1 MTLDLD
7 NIYKQLHNKNTLCS
21 YKGILTSDLV
31 EQSLNNIEEKLSKE
45 NKKIKRKAYYVSVET
60 LQNLYHHSEPTK
72 KEIEGIQKDQKFS
85 MFIFSKLKEDH
96 FELSTGNFISKKT
109 MQFLKSRIGQL
120 NFLEKEELRILYK
133 RILNNEEF
141 SDKGGGGLGMIDILR
156 KTGNKYE
163 YNFIKYDENLYFYTL
178 TIKIT

>member
-1 MTLDLD
+1 MTIDLD
-7 NIYKQLHNKNTLCS
+7 NIYKQLHKKNTLCS
-21 YKGILTSDLV
+21 YKGVLNSELI
-31 EQSLNNIEEKLSKE
+31 EQNLNEIEEKLSNE
-45 NKKIKRKAYYVSVET
+45 ERKIKRKAYYVSVET
-60 LQNLYHHSEPTK
+60 IQNLFHHSETQK
-72 KEIEGIQKDQKFS
+72 KDIEGIDTDQKFS
-85 MFIFSKLKEDH
+85 MFVFSKLKEDY

-120 NFLEKEELRILYK
+120 NFLEKDELRILYK

-141 SDKGGGGLGMIDILR
+141 SEKGGGGLGMIDILR

-163 YNFIKYDENLYFYTL
+163 YNFIKHSEDLYFFTL

>member
-1 MTLDLD
+1 
-7 NIYKQLHNKNTLCS
+7 
-21 YKGILTSDLV
+21 
-31 EQSLNNIEEKLSKE
+31 
-45 NKKIKRKAYYVSVET
+45 
-60 LQNLYHHSEPTK
+60 
-72 KEIEGIQKDQKFS
+72 

-133 RILNNEEF
+133 KILNNEEF

-163 YNFIKYDENLYFYTL
+163 YNFIKYDENLYFYIL
-178 TIKIT
+178 IIKIT